1 MATNGADKSLGDV
14 VTEVTEKAS
23 LLVREEI
30 ELAKAEVTEKVT
42 KLGKGAGALAAAG
55 VLAVFALIFFLHAL
69 SWFFVDLFDWST
81 VWPGYLLTFFLVILV
96 GAVVGFL
103 GYRWLQGGAPPT
115 PDLAIEEAK
124 RTRDM
129 LEQQNVQ
136 HDQLGRAASDAGAH
150 ARGDPHLDRDDAPG
164 ARVLG
169 QRPAREGEHAHRL
182 ASARSPRTAR
192 RRSSARPW
200 PAS

>member
-30 ELAKAEVTEKVT
+30 ELAKAEVSEKVT

-55 VLAVFALIFFLHAL
+55 VLAVFALIFFLEAL

-81 VWPGYLLTFFLVILV
+81 TVWAGFLLTSFLVILV
-96 GAVVGFL
+96 GGLAGFL
-103 GYRWLQGGAPPT
+103 GYRWLKGGAPPT

-136 HDQLGRAASDAGAH
+136 HDQLGRG
-150 ARGDPHLDRDDAPG
+150 
-164 ARVLG
+164 V
-169 QRPAREGEHAHRL
+169 
-182 ASARSPRTAR
+182 
-192 RRSSARPW
+192 
-200 PAS
+200 

>member
-14 VTEVTEKAS
+14 VNEVTEKAS

-30 ELAKAEVTEKVT
+30 ELAKAEISEKVT

-55 VLAVFALIFFLHAL
+55 VLAVFALIYLFHAL
-69 SWFFVDLFDWST
+69 AWFFNDAFDWTT
-81 VWPGYLLTFFLVILV
+81 VWPGYLATFFVIV
-96 GAVVGFL
+96 AIGAVAGFL
-103 GYRWLQGGAPPT
+103 GIRWLKGGSPPT

-136 HDQLGRAASDAGAH
+136 YDQLGRG
-150 ARGDPHLDRDDAPG
+150 
-164 ARVLG
+164 V
-169 QRPAREGEHAHRL
+169 
-182 ASARSPRTAR
+182 
-192 RRSSARPW
+192 
-200 PAS
+200 